1 MAHPKLSTKK
11 KFGEGAPQANKTKA
25 KAGEL
30 ASEPD
35 VNIYEETDECD
46 LENSD
51 QMIWLVKLPSFVQD
65 YWNGI
70 PSDSEEVIEL
80 GTVLINRHDP
90 NVGYDLRLPE
100 NVLKPQGKLTAP
112 GV

>member
-1 MAHPKLSTKK
+1 MTYPELSTKK
-11 KFGEGAPQANKTKA
+11 KFSDGAPQANKTKVN
-25 KAGEL
+25 AGEL
-30 ASEPD
+30 VPEPD
-35 VNIYEETDECD
+35 VNLYEETDECD

-65 YWNGI
+65 HWNDI

-90 NVGYDLRLPE
+90 NVGYVLRFP
-100 NVLKPQGKLTAP
+100 GKF
-112 GV
+112 